1 MAQREKRVFAVF
13 VCFLPVFGIFRPSRC
28 RFCGLC
34 AASGAFGV
42 KIFSSVTA
50 CCPVVAGKSSEKNEK
65 KFWWNGKWLY
75 FCTRFRPE
83 DGDVEKGSARTLKR
97 LKQEIACVGD
107 AARRHRGHGESKV
120 KNEEIL
126 TMKSLILAQDER

>member
-13 VCFLPVFGIFRPSRC
+13 ACFLPFFWIFRPARC
-28 RFCGLC
+28 GFYGLC
-34 AASGAFGV
+34 AALWGFGG
-42 KIFSSVTA
+42 KKFSSVTA
-50 CCPVVAGKSSEKNEK
+50 CCPAVAGKSSEKNEK
-65 KFWWNGKWLY
+65 KFWRNGKWLY

-107 AARRHRGHGESKV
+107 AAGRHRGHVESKV

>member
-1 MAQREKRVFAVF
+1 MLYFK
-13 VCFLPVFGIFRPSRC
+13 
-28 RFCGLC
+28 
-34 AASGAFGV
+34 
-42 KIFSSVTA
+42 
-50 CCPVVAGKSSEKNEK
+50 K

-75 FCTRFRPE
+75 FCTRFRPG

-97 LKQEIACVGD
+97 LKQEIACVVD
-107 AARRHRGHGESKV
+107 AARRCRGHGESKV